1 MLPLPPHQ
9 AYGTLLAKVKRRVE
23 GKDPRQPDAPSVAT
37 LRSRI
42 EAVPGPVLE
51 LAIRD
56 ALFPADDVLT
66 GAEAEVVAE
75 AAARKAAA
83 KQAKAEKKAARSEQ
97 Q

>member
-1 MLPLPPHQ
+1 MARSEEPRCSVNPRFLARRLP
-9 AYGTLLAKVKRRVE
+9 
-23 GKDPRQPDAPSVAT
+23 
-37 LRSRI
+37 I
-42 EAVPGPVLE
+42 EKLSAGPILE

-66 GAEAEVVAE
+66 GAEAEVGAE

>member
-1 MLPLPPHQ
+1 M
-9 AYGTLLAKVKRRVE
+9 
-23 GKDPRQPDAPSVAT
+23 
-37 LRSRI
+37 
-42 EAVPGPVLE
+42 LE

-56 ALFPADDVLT
+56 ARFPADDVLT

-75 AAARKAAA
+75 AAARKAAE